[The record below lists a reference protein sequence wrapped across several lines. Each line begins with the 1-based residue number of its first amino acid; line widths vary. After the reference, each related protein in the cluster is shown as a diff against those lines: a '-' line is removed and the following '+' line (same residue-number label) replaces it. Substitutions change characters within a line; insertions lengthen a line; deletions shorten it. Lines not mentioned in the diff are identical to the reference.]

1 MSHTFELN
9 DFYRE
14 VLFAH
19 AENLE
24 IAENG
29 FFGLCVTVNTHTKKV
44 ALILPIQPTL
54 KGRSGPKVEIDD
66 TFAYSYL

>member
-14 VLFAH
+14 VLLAY

-24 IAENG
+24 IAE
-29 FFGLCVTVNTHTKKV
+29 K
-44 ALILPIQPTL
+44 
-54 KGRSGPKVEIDD
+54 
-66 TFAYSYL
+66 